1 LMSVRPV
8 FLFGVFVYLQLRVGR
23 RRPGSVPLV
32 WFAWASEI
40 LPEDRRA
47 VWVGLSL
54 SVVDLPVTAR
64 SDLEV
69 FRSSS

>member
-1 LMSVRPV
+1 MAVRSVFP
-8 FLFGVFVYLQLRVGR
+8 FGVFVYLQLRDGR
-23 RRPGSVPLV
+23 HRPGSVSLM

-54 SVVDLPVTAR
+54 FAVDLTFTMR